1 MFAVV
6 FTFKTSKD
14 VDVNSV
20 KIVFY
25 YGPCYKDFE
34 VFDLNDGASLLKHS
48 KFIHN
53 HTTLFMP
60 GYKNRRMNSLVF
72 LLAKSYLEGNFSNF
86 VYLDWEELANGN
98 YTSAQQNV
106 FKLSEKVADFIID
119 LFKLGMDEDSFSM
132 IGQSMGARGIGVIA
146 RDVIVRSNG
155 SRIVSR
161 ITPLDPSNEEAHD
174 NFILPVIEKSFAK
187 FVDVIHSDSGGVGTR
202 KAMGHANFWPNNGI
216 ALQPGCPD
224 VNQSQYCSHRK
235 ATAYWAESVA
245 NRNPIL
251 AFPSG
256 SYEKLLKN
264 GIEKYMDR
272 AVPMGI
278 DCPKGTRGDYY
289 LQHNTTFGHCFFI
302 VPTIGETNCQI

>member
-1 MFAVV
+1 M
-6 FTFKTSKD
+6 
-14 VDVNSV
+14 
-20 KIVFY
+20 FY
-25 YGPCYKDFE
+25 YGPSYKDFE
-34 VFDLNDGASLLKHS
+34 LFDLNDGASLLKHP

-60 GYKNRRMNSLVF
+60 GYTNHRINSITVF
-72 LLAKSYLEGNFSNF
+72 MARSYLKGNFSNF
-86 VYLDWEELANGN
+86 LNLDWEKLANGD

-106 FKLSEKVADFIID
+106 FKLSEKVAEFIID
-119 LFKLGMDEDSFSM
+119 LFNLGMDEDSFSM

-146 RDVIVRSNG
+146 RDVIIRSNG

-174 NFILPVIEKSFAK
+174 SFILPVIDKSFAK

-224 VNQSQYCSHRK
+224 VNQSKYCSHTK

-245 NRNPIL
+245 HKKPIL

-256 SYEKLLKN
+256 SYEELLIN
-264 GIEKYMDR
+264 GIEKYVNR

-278 DCPKGTRGDYY
+278 QCPMSTRGDYY
-289 LQHNTTFGHCFFI
+289 LQHNTTFGHCYFI
-302 VPTIGETNCQI
+302 VRTFGRIPCEI